1 MQVSPYDYANL
12 PRLLR
17 VRLRVAGE
25 VLSDLDGVIT
35 DVVLEL
41 GRIGQISV
49 AALEE
54 AAEMLEGQRAELV
67 AFVVPLRERLVTA
80 LSIRIAECS
89 DRPELLCDPPGFT
102 DEPWEAERLQDAA
115 LTALETRE
123 QIGWIDSVLAHAAPG
138 IPVDPR
144 LAELDARL
152 RALIPS
158 MWSID
163 VERGARR
170 DALAASQVDAW
181 WWFDPVDRDDELDLD
196 EDLDDAFAMVESLR
210 AMGAHAPSQ
219 RSEPTVSLPR
229 TQLHRL
235 LATPRGQWLA
245 ERLGD
250 RLDLSS
256 ASFSDQEW
264 SEALDGLSVGD
275 VNAPSWYTEPPAPST
290 AVLAAARLRR
300 RRADYS
306 GARERLVAA
315 TSAAP
320 GLRGVDSPISV
331 FDCHSAVAYPGVGVV
346 ARGRSYGLG
355 GTITPGTSWL
365 LVPEASVSRLA
376 IDDADAIE
384 PAAWR
389 SGCLLWET
397 RHDEPGLFAV
407 TAWSDGASTELLV
420 PDVPGRDREERVL
433 GDPLTDLVRALA
445 AGDYGDARSLFD
457 SAQARYG
464 GALSGLDAM
473 LRAAG
478 AP

>member
-1 MQVSPYDYANL
+1 MQVSSYDYADL

-25 VLSDLDGVIT
+25 VRLDLDSVIT

-54 AAEMLEGQRAELV
+54 AAELLLGHRAELV
-67 AFVVPLRERLVTA
+67 GFVVPLRERLVTA
-80 LSIRIAECS
+80 LSARIDECS
-89 DRPELLCDPPGFT
+89 ERPDLLCDPPGFT
-102 DEPWEAERLQDAA
+102 DEPWEAERLQDGA
-115 LTALETRE
+115 LEALETRE
-123 QIGWIDSVLAHAAPG
+123 QIAWIDDVLAHAAPG
-138 IPVDPR
+138 TPADPR
-144 LAELDARL
+144 LADLDARL

-170 DALAASQVDAW
+170 DALAASEVDAW
-181 WWFDPVDRDDELDLD
+181 WWFDPVDRDDDLDLT
-196 EDLDDAFAMVESLR
+196 EDLDNAHAVLESLR
-210 AMGAHAPSQ
+210 ATGTHAPSQ
-219 RSEPTVSLPR
+219 GSEPMVRPPR

-256 ASFSDQEW
+256 ASFSDYEW
-264 SEALDGLSVGD
+264 SEALAGLKVGEVD
-275 VNAPSWYTEPPAPST
+275 APSWYTEPPAPNT

-300 RRADYS
+300 QRADYS
-306 GARERLVAA
+306 GAPQRLVAA
-315 TSAAP
+315 TPAAP
-320 GLRGVDSPISV
+320 GLRDVDSPISV
-331 FDCHSAVAYPGVGVV
+331 FDCHSAVAYQGVGVV
-346 ARGRSYGLG
+346 ARGRSRGSG

-365 LVPEASVSRLA
+365 LVPEVKVMRLV
-376 IDDADAIE
+376 IDDADSIE
-384 PAAWR
+384 PAAWT

-397 RHDEPGLFAV
+397 RHDEPALFAV
-407 TAWSDGASTELLV
+407 TAWSAGASTELLV
-420 PDVPGRDREERVL
+420 PDVPERDLEERVY

-445 AGDYGDARSLFD
+445 AGDYGDARSLVD
-457 SAQARYG
+457 SARARYG